1 MKKISIIILLAITS
15 FSAISQEK
23 IGYVDIQEIFQMM
36 PETKAMEAEIKKLE
50 ETLGKQLQS
59 MYVKYQSEQNLLKE
73 NQKNLSEAEIQDKLL
88 EIQSLG
94 ERIQTFEQNAQ
105 VSIQEKVVE
114 RQKPIE
120 ELIIKAIDEVSEE
133 GGYTYIINKQALL
146 HYKKGSDILPLVKK
160 KLGL

>member
-36 PETKAMEAEIKKLE
+36 PEAKAMEVEIKKLE

-133 GGYTYIINKQALL
+133 GGYTYIINKQVLL